1 MKKITEF
8 QIKISPQNVCAML
21 EADRSSLEEEMREE
35 LEEMLPEAYERLE
48 PAAFLG
54 FGDTEGFLCGEDE
67 LSGQEALYII
77 CTVGDALSR
86 WSSEL
91 FAQGDC
97 LRAMLADAAADD
109 CLFQMDEQLKDRVTA
124 LCRERGKGIRRR
136 LEAPHDVPMSIQK
149 KALDVTGASEGGIG
163 ITEGFMYR
171 PVKSVCQVYLL
182 SDDTTQCNYEH
193 DCSRCPSTSCRLR
206 KIPGRSPKTAPKT
219 APEKAQKTFA
229 ETEAEMISAASPGPT
244 VTTVSKEGRRKLRS
258 VKGRSILETL
268 RENGIYISALCS
280 GRGTCG
286 KCRIQVA
293 EGEITVSE
301 EDRRFFTPEEL
312 EKGFRL
318 ACTAYPLADCTV
330 YIAAGEGEREF
341 YIPDSPAD
349 GAQEKTDPAE
359 NTAVSPAR
367 TDGRTAGRPAG
378 PTADENKENAGGEA
392 GQIENPPR
400 EYDVAVDIGTTTVA
414 MQLINPENGSI
425 VKTYTALNSQRMY
438 GADVIGR
445 IEAAGKGKA
454 GELKECICR
463 VLREGLESLTDRG
476 RRAVRRMMIGANT
489 TMVHLLMG
497 YPCESLGIYP
507 FLPYNIKRIE
517 TSWAE
522 VTGQA
527 DRDFPVSIC
536 PGISTYVGGDITAGL
551 YALDFHKREK
561 VSVLIDLGTNG
572 EMAVGNRER
581 ILAASAAAGP
591 AFEGGNIVCG
601 TGSVPGAVCHAE
613 WEDGR
618 LRVETIGGKEPAGI
632 CGTGIIEILYCLL
645 EAEIMDETGRLEAPW
660 DSEGFPVD
668 EKGNIRIYQKDI
680 REIQLAK
687 AAVRAGLETLLAEYG
702 ITAPDVEEICL
713 AGGFGY
719 EMDVRKASGIGLLPS
734 GCEDKVRAVGNTCLR
749 GAAAGLRDEN
759 GAETMD
765 HIAGM
770 VTEISL
776 SGNPRFGQ
784 FYMEYM
790 CFEGE
795 ET

>member
-21 EADRSSLEEEMREE
+21 DADRSSLEEEMREE

-67 LSGQEALYII
+67 LSAQEALYII

-91 FAQGDC
+91 FTQGDC

-219 APEKAQKTFA
+219 APEKAQETFA
-229 ETEAEMISAASPGPT
+229 ATEAEMISAASPGPT
-244 VTTVSKEGRRKLRS
+244 VTTVSKEGRWKLRS

-318 ACTAYPLADCTV
+318 ACTAYPADDCTV
-330 YIAAGEGEREF
+330 HIAAGAGEQEF
-341 YIPDSPAD
+341 YIPAGPAE
-349 GAQEKTDPAE
+349 GAQEQPDPSE
-359 NTAVSPAR
+359 NPAVSPAR
-367 TDGRTAGRPAG
+367 T
-378 PTADENKENAGGEA
+378 AGGTWDEKKKSA
-392 GQIENPPR
+392 GGTGGKGEKLPA
-400 EYDVAVDIGTTTVA
+400 EYDAAVDIGTTTVA
-414 MQLINPENGSI
+414 MQLIDPVNGGA

-454 GELKECICR
+454 GDLQECIRR
-463 VLREGLESLTDRG
+463 VLREGMDSLTDRG
-476 RRAVRRMMIGANT
+476 RRPVRRMMIGANT

-517 TSWAE
+517 TSWTE

-613 WEDGR
+613 WKDGR
-618 LRVETIGGKEPAGI
+618 LRVETISGKEPAGI

-702 ITAPDVEEICL
+702 ITAPDVEEIFL

-749 GAAAGLRDEN
+749 GTAAGLRDEN

>member
-21 EADRSSLEEEMREE
+21 DADRSSLEEEMREE

>member
-21 EADRSSLEEEMREE
+21 DADRSSLEEEMREE

-67 LSGQEALYII
+67 LSAQEALYII

-91 FAQGDC
+91 FTQGDC

-182 SDDTTQCNYEH
+182 SEDTTQCNYEH
-193 DCSRCPSTSCRLR
+193 DCSRCPNISCRLR
-206 KIPGRSPKTAPKT
+206 KIPGNL
-219 APEKAQKTFA
+219 PEPAV
-229 ETEAEMISAASPGPT
+229 T
-244 VTTVSKEGRRKLRS
+244 VITG
-258 VKGRSILETL
+258 KGKRTIPLVRGKSILEVF
-268 RENGIYISALCS
+268 RENGIYIGALCS

-293 EGEITVSE
+293 EGEIAVSE

-312 EKGFRL
+312 ETGFRL
-318 ACTAYPLADCTV
+318 ACTAYPADDCTV
-330 YIAAGEGEREF
+330 HIAAGAGEQEF
-341 YIPDSPAD
+341 YIPAGPAE
-349 GAQEKTDPAE
+349 GAQEQPDPSE
-359 NTAVSPAR
+359 NPAVSPAR
-367 TDGRTAGRPAG
+367 T
-378 PTADENKENAGGEA
+378 AGGTWDEKKKSA
-392 GQIENPPR
+392 GGTGGKGEKLPA
-400 EYDVAVDIGTTTVA
+400 EYDAAVDIGTTTVA
-414 MQLINPENGSI
+414 MQLIDPVNGGA

-454 GELKECICR
+454 GDLQECIRR
-463 VLREGLESLTDRG
+463 VLREGMDSLTDRG
-476 RRAVRRMMIGANT
+476 RRPVRRMMIGANT

-517 TSWAE
+517 TSWTE

-527 DRDFPVSIC
+527 DRDLPVSIC

-601 TGSVPGAVCHAE
+601 TGSVPGAICHAE
-613 WEDGR
+613 WKDGR
-618 LRVETIGGKEPAGI
+618 LRVETISGKEPSGI

-749 GAAAGLRDEN
+749 GTAAGLRDEN

>member
-8 QIKISPQNVCAML
+8 QIKISPQNVCSML
-21 EADRSSLEEEMREE
+21 DADKSSLADEMREE
-35 LEEMLPEAYERLE
+35 LDEMLPEAYERLE

-54 FGDTEGFLCGEDE
+54 FGDTEGFLYGEDE
-67 LSGQEALYII
+67 LPGQEALYVI

-97 LRAMLADAAADD
+97 LRAMLADAVADD
-109 CLFQMDEQLKDRVTA
+109 CLFQMDGQLKDRVIA
-124 LCRERGKGIRRR
+124 LCRERAKGIRRR
-136 LEAPHDVPMSIQK
+136 LEAPHDAPMSIQK
-149 KALDVTGASEGGIG
+149 KALEVTGAEADGIG

-182 SDDTTQCNYEH
+182 CGDTKEYRYEH
-193 DCSRCPSTSCRLR
+193 DCSRCPNTSCRMR
-206 KIPGRSPKTAPKT
+206 KIPETAPVIT
-219 APEKAQKTFA
+219 A
-229 ETEAEMISAASPGPT
+229 
-244 VTTVSKEGRRKLRS
+244 VSEEGRREMQAAAGKSL
-258 VKGRSILETL
+258 LETL
-268 RENGIYISALCS
+268 RENGVYISALCS

-286 KCRIQVA
+286 KCRIKVT
-293 EGEITVSE
+293 EGEVPVSE
-301 EDRRFFTPEEL
+301 EDRGFFIPEEL
-312 EKGFRL
+312 EQGFRL

-330 YIAAGEGEREF
+330 YIAAGQGEQEF

-349 GAQEKTDPAE
+349 GAQEKTDLAE

-367 TDGRTAGRPAG
+367 TDGRTAGRNAG
-378 PTADENKENAGGEA
+378 PTADENRESAGGED
-392 GQIENPPR
+392 GQRENPLR
-400 EYDVAVDIGTTTVA
+400 EYAVAADIGTTTVA
-414 MQLINPENGSI
+414 MQLIETGTGRI
-425 VKTYTALNSQRMY
+425 VKTHTALNSQRMY

-454 GELKECICR
+454 EELRTCIR
-463 VLREGLESLTDRG
+463 QVLCGGLDSLTEGGWIPVSRM
-476 RRAVRRMMIGANT
+476 AVGANT

-517 TSWAE
+517 TVWPEVSGRAE
-522 VTGQA
+522 QE
-527 DRDFPVSIC
+527 FPVSIC

-551 YALDFHKREK
+551 YALDFHKREN
-561 VSVLIDLGTNG
+561 VCVLIDLGTNG

-601 TGSVPGAVCHAE
+601 TGSIPGAVCHAE
-613 WEDGR
+613 WEDDR

-645 EAEIMDETGRLEAPW
+645 EAELMDETGRLEEPY
-660 DSEGFPVD
+660 DTEGFPVD
-668 EKGNIRIYQKDI
+668 ESGKIRVYQKDI

-687 AAVRAGLETLLAEYG
+687 SAVRAGLETLLAEYG
-702 ITAPDVEEICL
+702 ITAEDVDEIWL

-719 EMDVRKASGIGLLPS
+719 EMDVHKAAGIGLLPG
-734 GCEDKVRAVGNTCLR
+734 GCEDKVRAAGNTCLR
-749 GAAAGLRDEN
+749 GAAAGLMDEH

-770 VTEISL
+770 VQEVSL
-776 SGNPRFGQ
+776 SGNPKFAE

-795 ET
+795 DV

>member
-21 EADRSSLEEEMREE
+21 DADRSSLEEEMREE

-67 LSGQEALYII
+67 LSAQEALYII

-91 FAQGDC
+91 FTQGDC

-193 DCSRCPSTSCRLR
+193 DCSRCPNTSCRLR
-206 KIPGRSPKTAPKT
+206 KIPGRSPKTAP
-219 APEKAQKTFA
+219 EKAQ
-229 ETEAEMISAASPGPT
+229 ETVAEMISAASPGPT

-312 EKGFRL
+312 ETGFRL
-318 ACTAYPLADCTV
+318 ACTAYPADDCTV
-330 YIAAGEGEREF
+330 HIAAGAGEQEF
-341 YIPDSPAD
+341 YIPAGPAE
-349 GAQEKTDPAE
+349 GAQEQPDPSE
-359 NTAVSPAR
+359 NPAVSPAR
-367 TDGRTAGRPAG
+367 TAGRTW
-378 PTADENKENAGGEA
+378 DEKKKSAGGTGGKGEKLPA
-392 GQIENPPR
+392 
-400 EYDVAVDIGTTTVA
+400 EYDAAVDIGTTTVA
-414 MQLINPENGSI
+414 MQLIDPVNGGA

-454 GELKECICR
+454 GDLQECICR
-463 VLREGLESLTDRG
+463 VLREGMDSLTDRG
-476 RRAVRRMMIGANT
+476 RRPVRRMMIGANT

-517 TSWAE
+517 TSWTE

-527 DRDFPVSIC
+527 DRDLPVSIC

-601 TGSVPGAVCHAE
+601 TGSIPGAACHAE
-613 WEDGR
+613 WEDDR

-645 EAEIMDETGRLEAPW
+645 EAELMDETGRLEEPY
-660 DSEGFPVD
+660 DTEGFPVD
-668 EKGNIRIYQKDI
+668 ESGKIRVYQKDI

-687 AAVRAGLETLLAEYG
+687 SAVRAGLETLLAEYG
-702 ITAPDVEEICL
+702 ITAEDVDEIWL

-719 EMDVRKASGIGLLPS
+719 EMDVHKAAGIGLLPG
-734 GCEDKVRAVGNTCLR
+734 GCEDKVRAAGNTCLR
-749 GAAAGLRDEN
+749 GAAAGLMDEH

-770 VTEISL
+770 VQEVSL
-776 SGNPRFGQ
+776 SGNPKFAE

-795 ET
+795 DV

>member
-21 EADRSSLEEEMREE
+21 DADRSSLEEEMREE

-193 DCSRCPSTSCRLR
+193 DCSRCPNTSCRLR

-219 APEKAQKTFA
+219 APEKAQETFA

-258 VKGRSILETL
+258 AKGRSILETL

-318 ACTAYPLADCTV
+318 ACAAYPADDCTV
-330 YIAAGEGEREF
+330 HIAAGAGEQEF
-341 YIPDSPAD
+341 YIPAGPAE
-349 GAQEKTDPAE
+349 GAQEQPDLSE
-359 NTAVSPAR
+359 NPAVSPAR
-367 TDGRTAGRPAG
+367 TAGRTW
-378 PTADENKENAGGEA
+378 DEKKKSAGGTGGKGEKLPA
-392 GQIENPPR
+392 
-400 EYDVAVDIGTTTVA
+400 EYDAAVDIGTTTVA
-414 MQLINPENGSI
+414 MQLIDPVNGGA

-454 GELKECICR
+454 GDLQECIRR
-463 VLREGLESLTDRG
+463 VLREGMDSLTDSG
-476 RRAVRRMMIGANT
+476 RRPVRRMMIGANT

-517 TSWAE
+517 TSWTE

-613 WEDGR
+613 WKDGR
-618 LRVETIGGKEPAGI
+618 LCVETISGKEPSGI

-765 HIAGM
+765 HIARM

>member
-1 MKKITEF
+1 MDFDMKKWIQDMIRADVKKPLPVLSFPGIQITGNTVEEIVGNGTLQADCMEAVAKKF
-8 QIKISPQNVCAML
+8 DMAAVLSLMDLSVEAEAFGSPVRYSAEEVPTVTAPIIHDEDEAEALRVPEVGEGRTGECL
-21 EADRSSLEEEMREE
+21 KGIREIADRVKDRPILAGMIGPYSLAGRLLDMTEIMILCYEDPE
-35 LEEMLPEAYERLE
+35 LVETVLEKVTQFLCAYAKAFKEAGADGIVLAE
-48 PAAFLG
+48 PAAGLLG
-54 FGDTEGFLCGEDE
+54 PGLFRDFSVPYVKQICETAQAEGLMLLYHNCG
-67 LSGQEALYII
+67 
-77 CTVGDALSR
+77 TVEPL
-86 WSSEL
+86 
-91 FAQGDC
+91 
-97 LRAMLADAAADD
+97 LADIAGIPAAGYSFGNAVD
-109 CLFQMDEQLKDRVTA
+109 METVLKAMPEDRIVIGNIDPVGVLRNGTPD
-124 LCRERGKGIRRR
+124 GIRR
-136 LEAPHDVPMSIQK
+136 E
-149 KALDVTGASEGGIG
+149 T
-163 ITEGFMYR
+163 
-171 PVKSVCQVYLL
+171 KSLM
-182 SDDTTQCNYEH
+182 E
-193 DCSRCPSTSCRLR
+193 
-206 KIPGRSPKTAPKT
+206 
-219 APEKAQKTFA
+219 
-229 ETEAEMISAASPGPT
+229 
-244 VTTVSKEGRRKLRS
+244 
-258 VKGRSILETL
+258 
-268 RENGIYISALCS
+268 
-280 GRGTCG
+280 
-286 KCRIQVA
+286 
-293 EGEITVSE
+293 
-301 EDRRFFTPEEL
+301 
-312 EKGFRL
+312 
-318 ACTAYPLADCTV
+318 
-330 YIAAGEGEREF
+330 
-341 YIPDSPAD
+341 
-349 GAQEKTDPAE
+349 
-359 NTAVSPAR
+359 
-367 TDGRTAGRPAG
+367 
-378 PTADENKENAGGEA
+378 
-392 GQIENPPR
+392 
-400 EYDVAVDIGTTTVA
+400 TTTVA
-414 MQLINPENGSI
+414 MQLIDPVNGGA

-454 GELKECICR
+454 GDLQECIRR
-463 VLREGLESLTDRG
+463 VLREGMDSLTDRG
-476 RRAVRRMMIGANT
+476 RRPVRRMMIGANT

-517 TSWAE
+517 TSWTE

-613 WEDGR
+613 WKDGR
-618 LRVETIGGKEPAGI
+618 LRVETISGKEPAGI

-702 ITAPDVEEICL
+702 ITAPDVEEIFL

-749 GAAAGLRDEN
+749 GAAAGLRDES
-759 GAETMD
+759 GTEAMD

-770 VTEISL
+770 VKEISL